1 MNIDKRKHLF
11 ENYFIIKMESAKQ
24 FGQTILN
31 KLETASDKDLENK
44 ILVMIKKEM
53 ELLKDGKGIADDC
66 KFCEQCEKRMTPA
79 EKRKYV
85 YFTKA
90 VYVIFTFIWLLLC
103 LTNNFYENIA
113 AYVLL
118 IPFIVFLF
126 GFFNAEETCNT
137 EVETDVFGVSFIAI
151 GILVSMPLLTLFNK
165 EDDKK
170 LGTPDITKIETI
182 EDRDKRLEREKN
194 TKLLNHVVFIAL
206 VCVLLIYL
214 PIWVGYHERHICKS
228 IRSCLETFSITLY
241 IYAIMIFFT
250 H

>member
-1 MNIDKRKHLF
+1 MNC
-11 ENYFIIKMESAKQ
+11 AKQ
-24 FGQTILN
+24 FSEAVTN
-31 KLETASDKDLENK
+31 KLGLTNDLPENLESDKALEDR
-44 ILVMIKKEM
+44 ILVMIKREM
-53 ELLKDGKGIADDC
+53 DLIKDGKGIAEDSG
-66 KFCEQCEKRMTPA
+66 FCENCEKRMTHA

-103 LTNNFYENIA
+103 LTNDFYENIA

-126 GFFNAEETCNT
+126 GFFNAEETCNP
-137 EVETDVFGVSFIAI
+137 EVETDVFSVSFIAL

-165 EDDKK
+165 EEDKK
-170 LGTPDITKIETI
+170 LSNPGTTVTEESQ
-182 EDRDKRLEREKN
+182 EDKNKRIRKEKN
-194 TKLLNHVVFIAL
+194 TKLLNHVVFIAII
-206 VCVLLIYL
+206 CVLVIYL
-214 PIWVGYHERHICKS
+214 PIWVGYHDRHICKA